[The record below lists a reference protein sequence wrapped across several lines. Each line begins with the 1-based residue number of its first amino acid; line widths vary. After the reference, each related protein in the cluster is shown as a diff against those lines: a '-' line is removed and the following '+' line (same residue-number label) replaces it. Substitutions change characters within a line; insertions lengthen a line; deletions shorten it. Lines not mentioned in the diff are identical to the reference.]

1 MKNGVHI
8 FSGLHKAAQEL
19 FQRGLRI
26 LAALTL
32 SFILLGINPP
42 RPAQAGVDSSY
53 YEFVMIVVPSASYV
67 CAGETMTLSV
77 SINRLLPSKVGDT
90 GPTFDKISAVMVH
103 AAVDDENVGK
113 MTSDKVV
120 IGWTRAKPD
129 TAEFTFKAG
138 DKPGTTHVS
147 FGASFTGFWLASEG
161 RMVNRGDSD
170 TMTVSKFLDV
180 EVRKCT
186 YQVEMVFQEWM
197 PGMGTLTGA
206 VDSIRLNAEEP
217 TKFTGSTNWKLVYNF
232 TGWMKCAIATIS
244 PVVVDYNARLVEE
257 DLYITFTIHTLDLFV
272 SLARC
277 SKDGGSQSFTFNG
290 GEMTVR
296 LPRQG
301 GIAVVKNM
309 PYWHYI
315 FIVTRISE

>member
-1 MKNGVHI
+1 MKKGFHI
-8 FSGLHKAAQEL
+8 FSGLHKAAQEQL
-19 FQRGLRI
+19 RRGIRI

-53 YEFVMIVVPSASYV
+53 YQFIMVASPSASYV
-67 CAGETMTLSV
+67 CAGETITISV
-77 SINRLLPSKVGDT
+77 SINRLLPSRPGET
-90 GPTFDKISAVMVH
+90 APTFDKISAVMVN
-103 AAVDDENVGK
+103 AVVNHEEVGK
-113 MTSDKVV
+113 LTSDSAV

-138 DKPGTTHVS
+138 DTPGRTSIVFQSS
-147 FGASFTGFWLASEG
+147 FSQFWTASQGEVRRAE
-161 RMVNRGDSD
+161 
-170 TMTVSKFLDV
+170 TMTANQQANV

-197 PGMGTLTGA
+197 PYMGTLTGA
-206 VDSIRLNAEEP
+206 VDSIKLNAEEP
-217 TKFTGSTNWKLVYNF
+217 TKFTGATNFKLAYNF
-232 TGWMKCAIATIS
+232 LAPLKCMIATVT
-244 PVVVDYNARLVEE
+244 PVNVDYNARLVEE
-257 DLYITFTIHTLDLFV
+257 DLYMTFTIHTLNLTVNFN
-272 SLARC
+272 RC
-277 SKDGGSQSFTFNG
+277 SKDGGIRSYSLNG
-290 GEMTVR
+290 GDMTVK

-301 GIAVVKNM
+301 GIAVVKNL

>member
-1 MKNGVHI
+1 MKNGFHT
-8 FSGLHKAAQEL
+8 FAGLSKTIKIL
-19 FQRGLRI
+19 VRRGQRI
-26 LAALTL
+26 LSALML

-67 CAGETMTLSV
+67 CAGETITLSV

-103 AAVDDENVGK
+103 ATVDDENVGK
-113 MTSDKVV
+113 MTSGEGV

-138 DKPGTTHVS
+138 DKPGTTRVS
-147 FGASFTGFWLASEG
+147 FGASFSQFWLASEG
-161 RMVNRGDSD
+161 RMVNRGE
-170 TMTVSKFLDV
+170 TMTVEPKFIYV